1 MGTLSRAIIGFV
13 GIGLLVACGGDE
25 PPPAKKVQRPA
36 KKPVMVA
43 EAKPEPEV
51 AYRYDPE
58 GQPDPF
64 RSFIRREPELEA
76 NQSPL
81 ERFDLSQLSVS
92 AIMWG
97 TDRPRALITDPA
109 GKGYIVSEGAAIGK
123 NKGRVVKIH
132 DNLIRV
138 KETYVDFAG
147 EQSTKD
153 VEMRIS
159 TRQGG

>member
-1 MGTLSRAIIGFV
+1 MGTLSRTVIGFV
-13 GIGLLVACGGDE
+13 GIALLVACGGDE
-25 PPPAKKVQRPA
+25 QPAGKKA
-36 KKPVMVA
+36 KKPAMKPMVVA
-43 EAKPEPEV
+43 EAKPEPGV

-58 GQPDPF
+58 GKPDPF

-76 NQSPL
+76 HQSPL

-97 TDRPRALITDPA
+97 TERPRALISDPA

-138 KETYVDFAG
+138 KETYVDFQDRAT
-147 EQSTKD
+147 TKE
-153 VEMRIS
+153 VEMRLYES
-159 TRQGG
+159 QGG

>member
-1 MGTLSRAIIGFV
+1 MGTLRRTVIGFV
-13 GIGLLVACGGDE
+13 GIALLVACGGDA
-25 PPPAKKVQRPA
+25 PPAVKQA
-36 KKPVMVA
+36 KQPVRKPMLVA
-43 EAKPEPEV
+43 EAAPEPEV
-51 AYRYDPE
+51 AYRYDPK
-58 GQPDPF
+58 GKPDPF
-64 RSFIRREPELEA
+64 RSFTRREPELEA
-76 NQSPL
+76 HQSPL

-138 KETYVDFAG
+138 KETYVDFQDRAT
-147 EQSTKD
+147 TKE
-153 VEMRIS
+153 VEMRLYES
-159 TRQGG
+159 QGG

>member
-1 MGTLSRAIIGFV
+1 MGTLSRTVIGFV
-13 GIGLLVACGGDE
+13 GIALLVACGGDA
-25 PPPAKKVQRPA
+25 PPAVKQA
-36 KKPVMVA
+36 SKPVRKPMLVA
-43 EAKPEPEV
+43 EAAPEPEV

-58 GQPDPF
+58 GKPDPF

-76 NQSPL
+76 HQSPL

-138 KETYVDFAG
+138 KETYVDFQDRAT
-147 EQSTKD
+147 TKE
-153 VEMRIS
+153 VEMRLYES
-159 TRQGG
+159 QGG

>member
-1 MGTLSRAIIGFV
+1 MGTLSRTVIGFV
-13 GIGLLVACGGDE
+13 GIALLVACGGDQT
-25 PPPAKKVQRPA
+25 PAAKNAKKA
-36 KKPVMVA
+36 GKKPVLVV
-43 EAKPEPEV
+43 EATPEPEV

-58 GQPDPF
+58 GKPDPF

-76 NQSPL
+76 HQSPL

-109 GKGYIVSEGAAIGK
+109 GKGYIVSEGEAIGK

-138 KETYVDFAG
+138 KETYVDFQDRAT
-147 EQSTKD
+147 TKE
-153 VEMRIS
+153 VEMRLYES
-159 TRQGG
+159 QGG

>member
-1 MGTLSRAIIGFV
+1 MGTLSRTIIGFV
-13 GIGLLVACGGDE
+13 GIGLLAACGGDA
-25 PPPAKKVQRPA
+25 PPPAKKAKAPV

-58 GQPDPF
+58 GKPDPF

-76 NQSPL
+76 HQSPL
-81 ERFDLSQLSVS
+81 ERFDLSQLAVS

-123 NKGRVVKIH
+123 NKGRVVKID

-138 KETYVDFAG
+138 KETYVDFQDRAT
-147 EQSTKD
+147 TKE
-153 VEMRIS
+153 VEMRLYES
-159 TRQGG
+159 QGG